1 MDVHKARAFLAV
13 AEELH
18 FGRAAERLHI
28 AQPPLS
34 RAIRMIEREL
44 GTSLFTRSSRGV
56 ALTPVGEALVQ
67 PARDLVQQSER
78 ITQIARRAQQGR
90 IGQVRIG
97 FAGASVS
104 SVVGALTAR
113 ARRNLPQVHLALH
126 GTQLSH
132 AGMERLHRGELD
144 AVIGRWD
151 TLPPDVESRVLAS
164 EELVV
169 ALPPDHRLT
178 AFDTIPVAELAEEAW
193 VDLPGGNGATLPA
206 RLHALGRRGGFMP
219 HIVETASDSATQLL
233 LVDAGAGLALV
244 FSGVR
249 ANFPVHRVAFR
260 PVTPGL
266 GAVEVRLAWRVGT
279 GNPAL
284 AALIAELDRPTPT
297 KPE

>member
-18 FGRAAERLHI
+18 FGRAADRLHI

-34 RAIRMIEREL
+34 RAIRVIEQEL
-44 GTSLFTRSSRGV
+44 GTPLFTRSSRGV
-56 ALTPVGEALVQ
+56 ALTPVGEALVE
-67 PARDLVQQSER
+67 PARELVLQSER
-78 ITQIARRAQQGR
+78 ITQIARRAQHGR

-104 SVVGALTAR
+104 SVVSALTAR
-113 ARRNLPQVHLALH
+113 ARQNLPQVHLALH

-151 TLPPDVESRVLAS
+151 ALPKDIDSRVLAT

-169 ALPPDHRLT
+169 ALPPDHPLT
-178 AFDTIPVAELAEEAW
+178 ARDRIPVAELAEEAW
-193 VDLPGGNGATLPA
+193 VDLPGGVGATLPA
-206 RLHALGRRGGFMP
+206 RLHLLGRHGGFVP
-219 HIVETASDSATQLL
+219 HVVETASDSATQLL
-233 LVDAGAGLALV
+233 LVDAGVGLALT

-249 ANFPVHRVAFR
+249 ENFPVHRVEFR
-260 PVTPGL
+260 SVAPDL
-266 GAVEVRLAWRVGT
+266 GTVEVRLAWRAGAA
-279 GNPAL
+279 NPAL
-284 AALIAELDRPTPT
+284 AALIADLEH
-297 KPE
+297 